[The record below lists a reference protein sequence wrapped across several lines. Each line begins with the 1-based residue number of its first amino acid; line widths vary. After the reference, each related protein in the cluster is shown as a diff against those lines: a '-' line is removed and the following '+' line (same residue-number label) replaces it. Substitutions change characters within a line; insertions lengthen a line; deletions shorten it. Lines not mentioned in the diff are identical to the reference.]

1 MMDWL
6 SKIPQWIQI
15 PLKILLP
22 SLTIFSGFIMFS
34 SEAVLEKL
42 YLLQFRE
49 TSGFALGLLF
59 VISFSLIICYIGSFL
74 ILRLSFLYKAKL
86 KKKREYK
93 LFMSLADVYK
103 KTLIEMYKS
112 PTHSLRMEI
121 SNSVAD
127 YLQSIRAIS
136 RSSVSTVG
144 VIFDF
149 YLLPWVEDSIKKMCS
164 DINLDIYKLKVK
176 LKQVEPNDTEHDK
189 ILEEIQ
195 KNERVLEYIMTESEM
210 E

>member
-112 PTHSLRMEI
+112 PTHSLKMEI